1 MSDNGVF
8 YSSLFEEDIIHSPV
22 SPLFEDKE
30 DFNNMDV
37 QKDID
42 FSKLI
47 ANHIEEMKE
56 GKPEEDEEEMKEN
69 RKCEGD
75 EESEEEE
82 EDDEQSEQKGD
93 EESEEGEED
102 DEQSEQKDN
111 SDDDND
117 DDDSNTGY
125 DDYDDTNDEHFHSSK
140 KRKLMR
146 TMALQGVY
154 ANRDV
159 TELTN
164 LVATSPRLKAVI
176 VKNLPKWKPSL
187 PLLVRYLAC
196 LKNF

>member
-82 EDDEQSEQKGD
+82 EDDEQSK
-93 EESEEGEED
+93 
-102 DEQSEQKDN
+102 QKDD